1 MKTNKIKYITGILT
15 AAAVC
20 SAAAAFPGSVNA
32 GIKVYPQAI
41 ESIFPDGITI
51 SEPVV
56 LGDIQ
61 LPDLE
66 YGSLFWKDPGYL
78 PEFGDHLVEIVMTP
92 YQDIDLAEAGN
103 WNEASGEL
111 TFEVLLHVGPKD
123 EVSTSDEGTADV
135 AGSAENAAL
144 DAMVVLPEENA
155 GSSEENITE
164 EKTSEEQKMTEEQKT
179 TDEQTAA
186 DENTAEMEE
195 NSENENA
202 AAASLRSSG
211 VAGSTPIIGEEVAE
225 DHYSET
231 TPTEGTTEQ
240 IPAEN
245 SASEQNP
252 AAADPSAESSSG
264 GTASSSGT
272 ASAGGTDQNPSA
284 PAGQE
289 MKSASENTQPTS
301 TPVPQNRIRA
311 VQTGDESDPAGYG
324 MLLIFTGAG
333 LIVLLIMKKKIHG
346 NITM

>member
-1 MKTNKIKYITGILT
+1 MKTNKIKYITGIL
-15 AAAVC
+15 AAGAVC
-20 SAAAAFPGSVNA
+20 FASAAFPGNVTA

-92 YQDIDLAEAGN
+92 YQDIDLADAGN

-123 EVSTSDEGTADV
+123 EVSTSDAGTADT
-135 AGSAENAAL
+135 AETAAP

-155 GSSEENITE
+155 GSSEENIPE
-164 EKTSEEQKMTEEQKT
+164 EKIPEEQKMTEEQKIP
-179 TDEQTAA
+179 DEQSAA
-186 DENTAEMEE
+186 EENTAEMEG
-195 NSENENA
+195 NSENENTA
-202 AAASLRSSG
+202 AAFSLRSSG

-231 TPTEGTTEQ
+231 TPAEGTTEQ

-245 SASEQNP
+245 PANEQNP
-252 AAADPSAESSSG
+252 AVPNTSAESSSG
-264 GTASSSGT
+264 GT

-284 PAGQE
+284 SAGQE

-301 TPVPQNRIRA
+301 TPVPQNRSRA

-324 MLLIFTGAG
+324 MLLVFTGTG

-346 NITM
+346 HITM

>member
-1 MKTNKIKYITGILT
+1 MRIKKLKHITGILIT
-15 AAAVC
+15 AAVC
-20 SAAAAFPGSVNA
+20 FSTAAFPGTASA

-41 ESIFPDGITI
+41 ASIFPDGITI

-66 YGSLFWKDPGYL
+66 YGSLFWKDPAYL

-92 YQDIDLAEAGN
+92 YQDIDLEDAGN
-103 WNEASGEL
+103 WNEAAGEL

-123 EVSTSDEGTADV
+123 EGSTPDAGTA
-135 AGSAENAAL
+135 GTSESAETAETAAL

-155 GSSEENITE
+155 GSSEEN
-164 EKTSEEQKMTEEQKT
+164 TSEAEPQEEQKVP
-179 TDEQTAA
+179 DEQNVAE
-186 DENTAEMEE
+186 ENTAEQEAASD
-195 NSENENA
+195 NGNA
-202 AAASLRSSG
+202 AALMRSAG

-231 TPTEGTTEQ
+231 TPSEGTTEQ

-245 SASEQNP
+245 STGEQVP
-252 AAADPSAESSSG
+252 AVISPSAESSAG
-264 GTASSSGT
+264 GT

-284 PAGQE
+284 SAGQE
-289 MKSASENTQPTS
+289 MKPVSENVQPTS
-301 TPVPQNRIRA
+301 TPVPQNRSKA

-324 MLLIFTGAG
+324 MLLVFTGMG
-333 LIVLLIMKKKIHG
+333 VIVLIILKKKIHG